1 MTPRFTLSGENL
13 MLISTGDVPEN
24 EDGRLVCYGYGGTR
38 KQVPPECH
46 HNPECDKGEPRL
58 SP

>member
-1 MTPRFTLSGENL
+1 